1 MRLGVREDGGLVIDR
16 VAPVEWVM
24 LRELPDIVA
33 NGRGLELDPF
43 GEEVDEETDHESA
56 SLREDWRDYVEPELR
71 GHFAGQVAVLAGDLD
86 SAEMVD
92 ASDDP
97 EILIGDDENEGRRGD
112 EEARGWMRIVIPADH
127 VEPWYGALNQAR
139 LALESSERLGP
150 ALDLIGDLADMDPR
164 RRRLA
169 VLFLFYGGLQEALLG
184 RMLGM
189 SEE

>member
-1 MRLGVREDGGLVIDR
+1 MRLGVREDGGLVLDR

-24 LRELPDIVA
+24 LRELPDIVK
-33 NGRGLELDPF
+33 NGRGLDLDPL
-43 GEEVDEETDHESA
+43 GNEVDETTDDEVA
-56 SLREDWRDYVEPELR
+56 SLKEDWKDFVEPELR
-71 GHFAGQVAVLAGDLD
+71 DHFTGQVAVLVGDLD
-86 SAEMVD
+86 AAETLD
-92 ASDDP
+92 ACDDP
-97 EILIGDDENEGRRGD
+97 RSLIGDEREERTAGGGTEG
-112 EEARGWMRIVIPADH
+112 WKRIVIPLDH

-139 LALESSERLGP
+139 LALEISERLGP
-150 ALDLIGDLADMDPR
+150 AFELIDDLADMDPR